1 MGAAGEA
8 VDGQPQIP
16 PGRPEEFGEEVEVE
30 EMARPVQVRAPT
42 DPTPAEVEEH
52 ESTGHVQYR
61 TWCRH
66 CVAGRGVGQQHRTR
80 EEEARSQ
87 DGLPTIA
94 CDYTYM
100 TANGEEDERAKPI
113 LVIKDSKTWSVAA
126 TFVDQKGP
134 TTYAVKYFSI
144 TF

>member
-52 ESTGHVQYR
+52 ESTGHGAATVWQEEVLDSN
-61 TWCRH
+61 T
-66 CVAGRGVGQQHRTR
+66 GRGRK
-80 EEEARSQ
+80 
-87 DGLPTIA
+87 
-94 CDYTYM
+94 
-100 TANGEEDERAKPI
+100 KP
-113 LVIKDSKTWSVAA
+113 
-126 TFVDQKGP
+126 
-134 TTYAVKYFSI
+134 AVK
-144 TF
+144 TVCQP

>member
-1 MGAAGEA
+1 M
-8 VDGQPQIP
+8 VP
-16 PGRPEEFGEEVEVE
+16 PLCGRKRCWT
-30 EMARPVQVRAPT
+30 A
-42 DPTPAEVEEH
+42 TPDA
-52 ESTGHVQYR
+52 
-61 TWCRH
+61 
-66 CVAGRGVGQQHRTR
+66 

-126 TFVDQKGP
+126 TFVDQK
-134 TTYAVKYFSI
+134 VRQRMQ
-144 TF
+144 